1 MGNMENGSKMKI
13 LLLIALSTLPFAA
26 SLLYFLPSEP
36 HPLFMY
42 LLGATKVFLIL
53 SPILF
58 WKYLQLPGS
67 WKNFLSEI
75 NSRTPKRQII
85 IGVLM
90 GIILSAPV
98 LILFEWLPLDIRS
111 EALLRISKKISL
123 LKIKDHYFT
132 YGIVLCLVHS
142 LLEEYYWRFFIFN
155 AWKKV
160 KFSSK
165 AIPHLIAGFAFTLH
179 HFSVTINYFDL
190 KLGLLFGLGVWFA
203 GVVWSFTYE
212 KEKSLLA
219 VWISHILIDIAI
231 LSIGFKAL

>member
-1 MGNMENGSKMKI
+1 MK
-13 LLLIALSTLPFAA
+13 LFVLIVLSTLPFAA

-42 LLGATKVFLIL
+42 LLGATKIFLFL

-58 WKYLQLPGS
+58 WKHLKLPGS
-67 WKNFLSEI
+67 WKNFLSEV
-75 NSRTPKRQII
+75 NCSAPKRQILL
-85 IGVLM
+85 GVLIGFIM
-90 GIILSAPV
+90 SVPV

-123 LKIKDHYFT
+123 LNIKEHYFL
-132 YGIVLCLVHS
+132 YGIFLCLIHS
-142 LLEEYYWRFFIFN
+142 LLEEFYWRFFIFN

-190 KLGLLFGLGVWFA
+190 KLGLLLGLGVWIA
-203 GVVWSFTYE
+203 GIIWSFTYE
-212 KEKSLLA
+212 KEKSLQA
-219 VWISHILIDIAI
+219 VWVSHILIDIAI